1 MTSRKT
7 AASPPTLQGAL
18 ELEEGRGKA
27 RRAPAMTRKIPEK
40 ARKELVRSEA
50 RSGPLLPDI
59 HKQRDFFLADI
70 LDVAIK
76 DDGAS
81 MEAPIFALATKPDL
95 TQWQWKSQD
104 DKRGVTVIPS
114 ALGRATIWDKDIL
127 IYCISQVVEGL
138 NRGRS
143 DAQNEQRT
151 VRFTVYDYL
160 MTTGK
165 GSRINGRGYKDFEAG
180 LERLQGTLIRTDIA
194 TGGKRTK
201 ERFPLIEKSKI
212 VEKSPDDHR
221 MVAVEITFSP
231 WVWNAIQAFE
241 VLTLN
246 RTYFRL
252 RGGLERRLYE
262 LARKHCG
269 GQASWSIGFDLLHA
283 KSGSRATAKEFR
295 RMLKSAIKADGLP
308 DYRIAYDEEKE
319 LVVFYTKDIKKL
331 AMKLLP
337 AGPA

>member
-1 MTSRKT
+1 MK
-7 AASPPTLQGAL
+7 
-18 ELEEGRGKA
+18 KA
-27 RRAPAMTRKIPEK
+27 RRALSTPRRDPEK
-40 ARKELVRSEA
+40 ARKDLVRSEA

-95 TQWQWKSQD
+95 SQWRWKSQD
-104 DKRGVTVIPS
+104 GKRSVTVTPS

-143 DAQNEQRT
+143 DAQNQQRT
-151 VRFTVYDYL
+151 IRFTVYDYL
-160 MTTGK
+160 ITTNK
-165 GSRINGRGYKDFEAG
+165 ASRVSGRGYQEFEAG
-180 LERLQGTLIRTDIA
+180 LQRLQGTMIGTDIA
-194 TGGKRTK
+194 TGGVRIK
-201 ERFPLIEKSKI
+201 ERFPLIERTRI
-212 VEKSPDDHR
+212 VEKSPNDNR

-246 RTYFRL
+246 RDYFRL

-269 GQASWSIGFDLLHA
+269 EQPKWVIGFELLRV

-295 RMLKSAIKADGLP
+295 RMLKTVIASDSIP
-308 DYRIAYDEEKE
+308 DYRIAYDEDKE
-319 LVVFYTKDIKKL
+319 QVLFYTKDSKKL
-331 AMKLLP
+331 AASL
-337 AGPA
+337 ATA

>member
-1 MTSRKT
+1 MTSRKAV
-7 AASPPTLQGAL
+7 AAPQAVQGTLA
-18 ELEEGRGKA
+18 LEEGRAKPPRAVSSA
-27 RRAPAMTRKIPEK
+27 RQSPDK
-40 ARKELVRSEA
+40 ARKGLVRSEA

-95 TQWQWKSQD
+95 SQWHWKSQD
-104 DKRGVTVIPS
+104 GKRSVTVIPS
-114 ALGRATIWDKDIL
+114 TLGRATIWDKDIL
-127 IYCISQVVEGL
+127 IYCISQIVEGL
-138 NRGRS
+138 NRSRS
-143 DAQNEQRT
+143 DAENEQRT

-160 MTTGK
+160 MTTNK
-165 GSRINGRGYKDFEAG
+165 GSRVNGRGYKDFEAG

-269 GQASWSIGFDLLHA
+269 DQASWSIGFDVLHA

-295 RMLKSAIKADGLP
+295 RMLKSAIETDGLP

-319 LVVFYTKDIKKL
+319 LVVFYTKDVKKL
-331 AMKLLP
+331 AMKLLH
-337 AGPA
+337 ATSV